1 MKRAIIIMTKIPLAG
16 TVKTRLQS
24 FLSPEECAALAAAFL
39 MDTEKKAKTVC
50 NKTIIAFSPPGKG
63 TELENLLQYEHEFTE
78 QTGAN
83 LGERMFNAF
92 QFAFEKDLDAV
103 VMIGTDSPTFPPEFI
118 AKAFEFLEKTD
129 AVLGKTADGGFYLIG
144 FRRRLKK
151 EIFENV
157 EWSSERTFSQTK
169 KNITRLNF
177 NLQKLP
183 AWYDVDEPEDL
194 HKLFTEFQTDNR
206 AREIAPVTFQWLT
219 NQKLFSKPN
228 D

>member
-24 FLSPEECAALAAAFL
+24 FLSAEECAELAAAFL
-39 MDTEKKAKTVC
+39 MDTENKAKTVC
-50 NKTIIAFSPPGKG
+50 NETIIAFSPPGKG
-63 TELENLLQYEHEFTE
+63 MELENLLQYEHEFIE
-78 QTGAN
+78 QTGAD

-129 AVLGKTADGGFYLIG
+129 AVLGKTTDGGFYLIG
-144 FRRRLKK
+144 LHRLKR

-157 EWSSERTFSQTK
+157 EWSSPNTFAQTK
-169 KNITRLNF
+169 RNFMHLNF
-177 NLQKLP
+177 DLREIP
-183 AWYDVDEPEDL
+183 AWYDVDEPADL
-194 HKLFTEFQTDNR
+194 RRLCSEFQINES
-206 AREIAPVTFQWLT
+206 ARHIAPQTFRWINRHKT
-219 NQKLFSKPN
+219 FPKSGE
-228 D
+228 